1 MDELAQL
8 RKELD
13 DIDKQL
19 VSLFESRMEK
29 VLKIGK
35 YKRKNNIPIL
45 DSSREQ
51 TILNKNRDY
60 LKDKN
65 FIEPLEEFFQD
76 IMRISKKIQ
85 E

>member
-19 VSLFESRMEK
+19 VSLFESRIEK

-51 TILNKNRDY
+51 AILNKNRDY